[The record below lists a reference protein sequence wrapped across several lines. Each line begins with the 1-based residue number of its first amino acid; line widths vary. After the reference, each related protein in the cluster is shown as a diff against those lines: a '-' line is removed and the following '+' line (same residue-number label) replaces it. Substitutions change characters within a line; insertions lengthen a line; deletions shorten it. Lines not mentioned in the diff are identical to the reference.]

1 MAGVDLTQID
11 GLNILSIQAILS
23 EIGTDMSKWKTVK
36 HFMSW
41 LGLSPHNQKTGG
53 KSIRSK
59 TKKTDDHHYLEY
71 ANVKRN

>member
-36 HFMSW
+36 HFTP
-41 LGLSPHNQKTGG
+41 G
-53 KSIRSK
+53 
-59 TKKTDDHHYLEY
+59 
-71 ANVKRN
+71 